1 MLEVN
6 EVLRLWLAAV
16 PKKRI
21 AATLGLDRKTVRR
34 YITLAT
40 AQGLAPGPHSADALA
55 DERLAPIL
63 AALHR
68 GTGRPHGDDWER
80 CVEHRAFIEDKLQEV
95 KLSKVRRLLL
105 RQGVD
110 VPCATLPSRSVR
122 APIARR
128 SASTVASCS

>member
-1 MLEVN
+1 MSGWREGAMAYREVRMLEVK

-40 AQGLAPGPHSADALA
+40 AQGLVPGLHTAEGLA

-63 AALHR
+63 AALHS
-68 GTGRPHGDDWER
+68 GTGRPHGGGWER
-80 CVEHRAFIEDKLQEV
+80 CVAHRAFIEDKLQEV

-105 RQGVD
+105 RQGV
-110 VPCATLPSRSVR
+110 
-122 APIARR
+122 
-128 SASTVASCS
+128 